1 MINLGFDK
9 IFVINLPNRP
19 DRREKFDELFN
30 GLEYHYIN
38 AISGVDVDLKRLI
51 GDKTLSTSFYDPD
64 GTLNKNV
71 IGCSLSHLKCWETFQ
86 STQMETCLIFEDDVH
101 YTKNIIDGTTTSKH
115 WNDIKDE
122 MDGLDWD
129 IIFLGKKTKE
139 VEGKSVSNSFC
150 KPKWGAGLFGAHSYV
165 INKKSVGRLIEKY
178 KPIQY
183 AVDVYMDMLLD
194 DMNIFALKK
203 SLFRQHTD
211 IYLHDKKQPEKVDS
225 DTFYNGSRLGQY
237 KIIKVDNS
245 VHSVELVTDREGLV
259 KLNFKL

>member
-38 AISGVDVDLKRLI
+38 AISGVDVDLKRLM

-71 IGCSLSHLKCWETFQ
+71 IGCALSHLKCWETFQ

-115 WNDIKDE
+115 WNGIKDE

-150 KPKWGAGLFGAHSYV
+150 KPKWGAGLFGAHSYI

-183 AVDVYMDMLLD
+183 AVDVYMDMILD

-211 IYLHDKKQPEKVDS
+211 IYLHDKKRPDKVDS

-245 VHSVELVTDREGLV
+245 VHSVELVTEREGLV

>member
-1 MINLGFDK
+1 M
-9 IFVINLPNRP
+9 
-19 DRREKFDELFN
+19 FN

-38 AISGVDVDLKRLI
+38 AISGVDVDLKRLM

-101 YTKNIIDGTTTSKH
+101 YTKKIIDNETTSKH

-122 MDGLDWD
+122 MDELDWD

-165 INKKSVGRLIEKY
+165 INKKSVVKLIEKY

-183 AVDVYMDMLLD
+183 AVDVYMDMILD

-203 SLFRQHTD
+203 SLFRQRTD
-211 IYLHDKKQPEKVDS
+211 IYLHDKKLLHKVDS
-225 DTFYNGSRLGQY
+225 DTFYNEYREEKFTEVRVDDTVESIEFINYPVSPEFDKKRWPPL
-237 KIIKVDNS
+237 IKAKVR
-245 VHSVELVTDREGLV
+245 V
-259 KLNFKL
+259 